1 MFVPIVHQDE
11 DLLVVNKPIGLTTH
25 ASESGDPAS
34 DNVVNIVKQQ
44 LGLSYLGVH
53 HRLDREVSGVLAF
66 AVRKQANAGLAQVF
80 EGRSVEKEYI
90 ALVAGRL
97 PKMSGI
103 IDAPLIEV
111 ESGRYAVASRSVV
124 NRVQFRS
131 QSKSQEA
138 RTTYQVLQQAPDQSW
153 SLVRLQPDTGRTH
166 QLRVHLAYVA
176 APIIGDSLYGPA
188 HPAPRLLLHA
198 SLLRFKHPITGELVT
213 FEAPPP
219 AIFERAKRREDM
231 SELKLAKRLASS
243 TPSSVT
249 LTATDEKALG
259 YLLDLALSRR
269 APFSADTIQATN
281 VYRLL
286 NGAADGFPNLAVDRY
301 GEQLFISTLATP
313 PQSNGPRNPPT
324 LSSSKVMYPE
334 KILQQLL
341 EARQPGCRVQQNLNS
356 SAVAFKE
363 NGLNFAR
370 VGRVGIFA
378 SEQFRLDLREMRER
392 VQAWSKQQRVLIG
405 LDAVAAGFGVVAKA
419 GGASQVFQIGLAT
432 NSSLALAT
440 KDFILNGFTLNP
452 ADFLEVST
460 PQAALL
466 QLEKLNR
473 EGTKFDLMV
482 LDTGYNFTNGGF
494 RLVARLLAAGGRL
507 VVISDLDQFKAL
519 RREITSELEVANFKP
534 GTPIVYNSPALDFPR
549 PDDVESTLKVLVWKP
564 QPN

>member
-1 MFVPIVHQDE
+1 
-11 DLLVVNKPIGLTTH
+11 
-25 ASESGDPAS
+25 
-34 DNVVNIVKQQ
+34 
-44 LGLSYLGVH
+44 
-53 HRLDREVSGVLAF
+53 VSGVLAF

-80 EGRSVEKEYI
+80 EGRSVEKEYL

-138 RTTYQVLQQAPDQSW
+138 RTTYQVLQQASDQSW

-176 APIIGDSLYGPA
+176 APIIGDNLYGPA

-231 SELKLAKRLASS
+231 MELKLAKRLASPTS
-243 TPSSVT
+243 TSVT

-269 APFSADTIQATN
+269 IPFSADTTLATN

-286 NGAADGFPNLAVDRY
+286 NGMADGFPNLAVDRY

-313 PQSNGPRNPPT
+313 PQSNGPRTPPT
-324 LSSSKVMYPE
+324 FSSSKVTYPE
-334 KILQQLL
+334 KMLQQLL
-341 EARQPGCRVQQNLNS
+341 ETRQPGCRVQQNLNS

-370 VGRVGIFA
+370 VGRVGVSA

-392 VQAWSKQQRVLIG
+392 VQSWSKQQRVLVG

-419 GGASQVFQIGLAT
+419 GGASQVFQLGLA
-432 NSSLALAT
+432 NGSLALAT
-440 KDFILNGFTLNP
+440 KDFILNGFTLNTS
-452 ADFLEVST
+452 DFLEVAT

-466 QLEKLNR
+466 QLEKLSG
-473 EGTKFDLMV
+473 EGVKFDLMI

-494 RLVARLLAAGGRL
+494 RLVSRLLAAGGRL

-519 RREITSELEVANFKP
+519 RREITSELEAANFKP